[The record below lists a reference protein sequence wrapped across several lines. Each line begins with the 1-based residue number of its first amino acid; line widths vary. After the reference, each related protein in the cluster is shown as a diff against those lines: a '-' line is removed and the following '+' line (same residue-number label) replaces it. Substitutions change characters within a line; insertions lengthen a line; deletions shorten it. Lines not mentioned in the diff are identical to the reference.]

1 MFTHR
6 TSYQSFWP
14 RGFGELNPSHYS
26 WIFTSISVDSSPR
39 SYLFISATVHILVR
53 IAPQGVTEPIRD
65 VTLHFRDRRGEAQS
79 VAGNAPKS
87 SFVRVDR
94 NLVWYG
100 FRAGAW
106 AIRYSVNTCPICDFT
121 LKKAWRSIAALQKW
135 RWNLRSYGWTEA
147 LSAMVFVPAPKLSGI
162 VRTPI
167 RYVTSL

>member
-1 MFTHR
+1 M
-6 TSYQSFWP
+6 
-14 RGFGELNPSHYS
+14 
-26 WIFTSISVDSSPR
+26 DSSPR

-100 FRAGAW
+100 FRAGA
-106 AIRYSVNTCPICDFT
+106 
-121 LKKAWRSIAALQKW
+121 
-135 RWNLRSYGWTEA
+135 
-147 LSAMVFVPAPKLSGI
+147 
-162 VRTPI
+162 
-167 RYVTSL
+167 